1 MILHWV
7 WLMPAIM
14 ASSFVAIL
22 AFGKRLP
29 RKGSEIGIFAVGLCF
44 VIALL
49 SAGTWI
55 GHVNDAGHGATA
67 PSEVTQEAESG
78 HGDVAAAGE
87 EHHTPVDPV
96 TTEVTWFEIGG
107 QKFTVGTLVD
117 GLSVMMFLVVS
128 IISLLVHIY
137 STDYVGGD
145 RRYTHYFAFLSLFT
159 ASMLMLV
166 MSRNTIQF
174 ITSWE
179 LVGLCSFALIG
190 HWWEEKPNSDAA
202 LKAFL
207 TNRVGDVGLMVGMI
221 TLFWATGSFDILEIN
236 QMANAGDIAHL
247 LLLVAAC
254 CLTAAVMSK
263 SGQFILHT
271 WLPDAMAGPTPVSA
285 LIHAATMVVA
295 GIFMVARLYSVFFHG
310 LSIGDGN
317 LNLLAIIGGITVLG
331 GAGLAFVQSDIK
343 KVLAYSTVSQL
354 GYMVMALGVGAWT
367 AALFHLFTHAF
378 FKAGLFLGS
387 GSVAHSVHSFD
398 MKNDMGG
405 MKRFMPRTWATFMIC
420 TGALIGIIPLA
431 GFWSKDEILTG
442 AHSLGSND
450 AYEVFLVVGVIGAFM
465 TAAYMTRCVY
475 LTFYGEPRGAAADPQ
490 HQPHESGPVIVY
502 PLYVC
507 SVMAVVAGFANWPF
521 GPDSLKLRF
530 EHYVQPVGDYFPAV
544 GVLEFNWTIAIVS
557 SLIGLTGI
565 AIAYAYWFRGAFH
578 GATERFRIAHAGHT
592 LLVNKYYFDHL
603 YTGVIAAGTSG
614 PIARAANWVNQN
626 VIDGVVNGAGF
637 LSQKVAGFLYRNV
650 DQQVVDG
657 IVNGSGAG
665 AEGSGQLL
673 RRMQSGKV
681 QQYGALLF
689 GGAVVLAGILVFTL

>member
-7 WLMPAIM
+7 FLMPAIM
-14 ASSFVAIL
+14 AASFFAIL

-29 RKGSEIGIFAVGLCF
+29 KKGSEIGIAAVGLCF
-44 VIALL
+44 VVAIL

-55 GHVNDAGHGATA
+55 NRVNDAHHSASA
-67 PSEVTQEAESG
+67 PASVTQEAETG
-78 HGDVAAAGE
+78 HSALAAGTE
-87 EHHTPVDPV
+87 EAKVDPV
-96 TTEVTWFEIGG
+96 TTDVTWFEIGG

-117 GLSVMMFLVVS
+117 GLSVMMFLVVT

-221 TLFWATGSFDILEIN
+221 TLFWATGTFDILQIN

-295 GIFMVARLYSVFFHG
+295 GIFMVARFYSVFFHG

-317 LNLLAIIGGITVLG
+317 LNLLAIIGGVTVLG
-331 GAGLAFVQSDIK
+331 GAGLAFVQDDIK

-398 MKNDMGG
+398 MKEDMGG
-405 MKRFMPRTWATFMIC
+405 MKKFMPRTWATFMIC
-420 TGALIGIIPLA
+420 TGALIGIPPLA

-442 AHSLGSND
+442 GHMLGTNNS
-450 AYEVFLVVGVIGAFM
+450 YEIFMVVGIIGAFM

-475 LTFYGEPRGAAADPQ
+475 LTFYGEPRGAAADP
-490 HQPHESGPVIVY
+490 HHHPHESGPVIVV
-502 PLYVC
+502 PLYIL
-507 SVMAVVAGFANWPF
+507 SAMAIVAGFANWPF
-521 GPDSLKLRF
+521 GPDSVKLRF
-530 EHYVQPVGDYFPAV
+530 EHFVQPVGEYFPPV

-578 GATERFRIAHAGHT
+578 GATERSRIAHAGHT

-603 YTGVIAAGTSG
+603 YTGVIAAGISG
-614 PIARAANWVNQN
+614 PVARIANWINQN
-626 VIDGVVNGAGF
+626 VIDGVVNGAGIA
-637 LSQKVAGFLYRNV
+637 SQKVAGFMYGRV

-657 IVNGSGAG
+657 VVNGSGAG

-673 RRMQSGKV
+673 RRIQTGKV

-689 GGAVVLAGILVFTL
+689 GGAVLLAGILVFTL

>member
-7 WLMPAIM
+7 FLMPAIM
-14 ASSFVAIL
+14 AASFFAIL

-29 RKGSEIGIFAVGLCF
+29 KKGSEIGIAAVGLCF
-44 VIALL
+44 VIAVL
-49 SAGTWI
+49 SAGSWA
-55 GHVNDAGHGATA
+55 GHVNDAHHAAT
-67 PSEVTQEAESG
+67 PHDQVTQEPTASAE
-78 HGDVAAAGE
+78 AEAK
-87 EHHTPVDPV
+87 VDPI
-96 TTEVTWFEIGG
+96 TTDVTWFELGG
-107 QKFTVGTLVD
+107 KKFTVGTLVD
-117 GLSVMMFLVVS
+117 GLSVMMFLVVT

-166 MSRNTIQF
+166 MSRNTVQF

-317 LNLLAIIGGITVLG
+317 LNGLAIIGGVTVLG
-331 GAGLAFVQSDIK
+331 GAGLAFVQDDIK

-398 MKNDMGG
+398 MKKDMGG
-405 MKRFMPRTWATFMIC
+405 MKRFMPKTWATFMIC

-442 AHSLGSND
+442 AHQLGVRNN
-450 AYEVFLVVGVIGAFM
+450 AYEIFLIVGILGAFM

-475 LTFYGEPRGAAADPQ
+475 LTFYGEPRGAAADP
-490 HQPHESGPVIVY
+490 HHHPHESGPRIVV
-502 PLYVC
+502 PLYIC
-507 SVMAVVAGFANWPF
+507 SALAVVAGFANWPF

-530 EHYVQPVGDYFPAV
+530 EHYVQPVGDYFPPV
-544 GVLEFNWTIAIVS
+544 GVIEFNWGVAIVS
-557 SLIGLTGI
+557 TLVGLTGI

-578 GATERFRIAHAGHT
+578 GATDRFRIAHAGHT

-626 VIDGVVNGAGF
+626 VIDGVVNGAGIG
-637 LSQKVAGFLYRNV
+637 SQKVAGFIYRHV

-657 IVNGSGAG
+657 AVNGSGAG

-673 RRMQSGKV
+673 RRMQTGKV

-689 GGAVVLAGILVFTL
+689 GGAVLLAGILVFTL